1 MEIFVDGP
9 DGGSTEKIDVTEL
22 EDKRLRTLAKFGS
35 SEAREEIKKRI
46 GIDPFKSLD
55 ELTGEDADFYME
67 WLKNNDSEKYN
78 RIVNTNKDSE

>member
-35 SEAREEIKKRI
+35 SEAREELKKRI